1 MIRCRECKFFLNEGI
16 DGYGYCKLSNKERR
30 CSQLCEGLEYERKI
44 ERKQQMNNPDLH
56 TALLFLMMNLED
68 IKNNPM
74 QDKHFVAA
82 LTEVLRYF
90 RDNGELKKA
99 YKLQKQSL
107 SEMAKSPWAK
117 MLFGF
122 LTTKI
127 SEDNTDAEPPD
138 MNTLIEDFTSDGNI
152 ENKINN
158 ILGRQQP
165 DGTSQ
170 CSFWD
175 DILDQV
181 KK

>member
-1 MIRCRECKFFLNEGI
+1 
-16 DGYGYCKLSNKERR
+16 
-30 CSQLCEGLEYERKI
+30 
-44 ERKQQMNNPDLH
+44 MNNPDLH
-56 TALLFLMMNLED
+56 TALLFLMIKLED

-82 LTEVLRYF
+82 LTEVLRFF

-99 YKLQKQSL
+99 YRLQKQSL

-117 MLFGF
+117 TLFSL

-127 SEDNTDAEPPD
+127 SEDNTDAELSD
-138 MNTLIEDFTSDGNI
+138 INTLIEDFTSDGNI
-152 ENKINN
+152 ENKINDV
-158 ILGRQQP
+158 LGWQQP

-175 DILDQV
+175 AIS
-181 KK
+181 K